1 MNNVMHGVPLRSSS
15 WLVIDGQVSH
25 PAATC
30 EQGDCQ
36 RLGVFWPNSPL

>member
-25 PAATC
+25 PAATR

-36 RLGVFWPNSPL
+36 RLGVF